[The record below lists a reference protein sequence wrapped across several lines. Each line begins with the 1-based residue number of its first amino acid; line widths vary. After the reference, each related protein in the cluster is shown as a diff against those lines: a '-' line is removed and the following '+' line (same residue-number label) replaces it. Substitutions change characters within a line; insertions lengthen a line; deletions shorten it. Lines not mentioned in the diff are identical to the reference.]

1 MHDGP
6 APERMR
12 LDVWLD
18 VACLFRTRSEARKA
32 CLAGRVEVNDQA
44 AKPHREVRAGDRVAI
59 ARPARPRQV
68 VVVRGLAGRHV
79 PKAEARALYEDVT
92 PPPSAAEREFLAL
105 LALTRPTR
113 PPRAGSPDRRDRR
126 LLRHLK
132 EHGVS

>member
-1 MHDGP
+1 MHDHP

-18 VACLFRTRSEARKA
+18 IACLFRTRSEARKA

-44 AKPHREVRAGDRVAI
+44 AKPHRDVRAGDRVAI

-79 PKAEARALYEDVT
+79 PRAEARTLYEDVT
-92 PPPSAAEREFLAL
+92 PPPSAAERELMAL

-113 PPRAGSPDRRDRR
+113 PPRMGSPSRRDRR
-126 LLRHLK
+126 VLRHLK
-132 EHGVS
+132 ERGVS